1 MLWMVVAVII
11 GFHWLWLVW
20 DRRPSI
26 EKVNRPDDDWHPS
39 SPNNNLLSPSPG
51 RFTTSRC
58 TKHSAISLIFS
69 IKLLNSF
76 TTRDILLQLHTS
88 LYKRSSPIY
97 WFSMY
102 TVFDFYS
109 CPFRKH
115 MWLLRTKGPLKSIH
129 TVYNWI
135 IYHYYCFSFLFFRTR
150 SKLAFKINHYR
161 QI

>member
-11 GFHWLWLVW
+11 GFHCLWLVW

-39 SPNNNLLSPSPG
+39 SPNNYLLSPSSW

-69 IKLLNSF
+69 ITLLNSF
-76 TTRDILLQLHTS
+76 TTRHILLQPHTS

-102 TVFDFYS
+102 TVLDFYS
-109 CPFRKH
+109 CPFWKH
-115 MWLLRTKGPLKSIH
+115 IWWIATNKRILEIH
-129 TVYNWI
+129 T
-135 IYHYYCFSFLFFRTR
+135 
-150 SKLAFKINHYR
+150 YR
-161 QI
+161 I